1 MRCAR
6 GEGGGRR
13 RRWGVARSS
22 RSWSRLKKQR
32 EKYRMSPS
40 TWRDAF
46 ARSARTCLPPW
57 VWKVCIAVRSFLF
70 NSVSRTRSR
79 LAYGA
84 VPRATC
90 PSLEERDPVRVASE
104 VSPRRDTG
112 EARRVALAAGRRVT
126 GFGFPVDVTR
136 PGADIVPVVR
146 ARGVGVRRR
155 KEACCLNSSG
165 RRHPRW
171 RSPEP
176 PDLRDIFDP

>member
-1 MRCAR
+1 MRA
-6 GEGGGRR
+6 GEGAVVVGDGASRGRR
-13 RRWGVARSS
+13 GRS
-22 RSWSRLKKQR
+22 RSWSRLEKQR

-40 TWRDAF
+40 TWRTRS
-46 ARSARTCLPPW
+46 RSARTCLPPW
-57 VWKVCIAVRSFLF
+57 VWKVCIAVRSFCSTPSRARGRGWRTAPSSRDV
-70 NSVSRTRSR
+70 SVSGGARS
-79 LAYGA
+79 GA
-84 VPRATC
+84 WHPKF
-90 PSLEERDPVRVASE
+90 
-104 VSPRRDTG
+104 RRDETR

-126 GFGFPVDVTR
+126 GIGFPVDVTR